1 MNKFLL
7 AIPALC
13 DFITSTLQYVALNFI
28 PGSIYQMMRGGTI
41 ITTFIFSVFFLKTK
55 VQKYQILGC
64 LLAFLGVFVVGVSNM
79 VFRGGDTSDSSAVI
93 LFLIIE
99 FTDCRIYPDS
109 NFPVFQWLLLR
120 LLAKIIE

>member
-28 PGSIYQMMRGGTI
+28 PGSVYQMMRGGTI
-41 ITTFIFSVFFLKTK
+41 ITTFIFSICFLKAK

-64 LLAFLGVFVVGVSNM
+64 VLAFLGVFVVGVSNM
-79 VFRGGDTSDSSAVI
+79 VFRGSDSNDSSAVI
-93 LFLIIE
+93 ILINIE
-99 FTDCRIYPDS
+99 STNNGLHS
-109 NFPVFQWLLLR
+109 NNSFF
-120 LLAKIIE
+120 IF